1 MKFPLNVLKK
11 ITAYLIQE
19 KKKTNATISSLKSQD
34 PFSDPDRV
42 IDNAASDTEAK
53 EEISHERMEAL
64 EKELRLHLEEIEQA
78 LLRIKK
84 GTYGRCVAC
93 KKMIDTERLAVKP
106 TALYCV
112 DCEKKREK
120 NSAITQ

>member
-11 ITAYLIQE
+11 ITDHLNKE
-19 KKKTNATISSLKSQD
+19 KSKVVSNMSSLKSQD
-34 PFSDPDRV
+34 PFSDPDRLN
-42 IDNAASDTEAK
+42 DNAASDTDAK

-78 LLRIKK
+78 LARIKR
-84 GTYGRCVAC
+84 GTYGRCLSC
-93 KKMIDTERLAVKP
+93 HKMIDTDRLAIKP

-112 DCEKKREK
+112 ECEKKREK
-120 NSAITQ
+120 